1 VNSTGR
7 RTGVAGRASVSHPAI
22 PVPHRV
28 VHRPAMLATIT
39 SGAVLGVDAYPV
51 RVEVDL
57 ARGLPSMSVVGL
69 PQGAVRE
76 ARERVMAALANSG
89 FKVPPSRVTINL
101 APADI
106 PKTGSAFDL
115 PIALALLA
123 ADGAF
128 WAADLTQTCCV
139 GELGLDGTIR
149 PVHGVLA
156 VALMCR
162 RRGVGSLVVPEV
174 NAAEAAAV
182 EGLDIRRAR
191 TLKEVVR
198 FLGGGPLPRVEPE
211 PGGDG
216 EPSDVADFSDVMGQ
230 ETARRALEI
239 AAAGGHNL
247 LMLGPPGSG
256 KSMMARRLPSI
267 LPPLTPDE
275 ALEATRVH
283 SVAGRLRPGTGLL
296 PARPFRAPHHSVS
309 DAGLVGGGGIP
320 RPGEA
325 SLAHHGVLFL
335 DELPEFRRSAL
346 ESLRQPLEEGVI
358 HIGRARAAV
367 RLPARFMLVGAM
379 NPCPCGHYGDDTDR
393 CVCSAERIRR
403 YRSRVSGPL
412 LDRIDMHVE
421 VPRLRPAQMTRRGRP
436 ESSLRIRARVV
447 SARDR
452 QLRRYRGTGIFSNAQ
467 LDPRLT
473 RRHCRLDEAG
483 AALVDAAIRQLG
495 LSGRAYHRILRLT
508 RTIADLDGTETL
520 EPTHVA
526 EAVQYRCLDRPLIE
540 PEPVL

>member
-1 VNSTGR
+1 
-7 RTGVAGRASVSHPAI
+7 
-22 PVPHRV
+22 
-28 VHRPAMLATIT
+28 MLATIT

-89 FKVPPSRVTINL
+89 FQVPPRRVTINL

-123 ADGAF
+123 AGGAF
-128 WAADLTQTCCV
+128 WEADLTETCCV

-162 RRGVGSLVVPEV
+162 RRGISSLVVPDV

-182 EGLDIRRAR
+182 AGLDIRRAT
-191 TLKEVVR
+191 TLKDVVR
-198 FLGGGPLPRVEPE
+198 FLGGGPLPRVGPAPAASAEA
-211 PGGDG
+211 GDL
-216 EPSDVADFSDVMGQ
+216 PDFADVMGQ
-230 ETARRALEI
+230 DTARRALEI
-239 AAAGGHNL
+239 AAAGGHNI
-247 LMLGPPGSG
+247 LMIGPPGAG

-267 LPPLTPDE
+267 LPPLTQDE

-296 PARPFRAPHHSVS
+296 QARPFRAPHHSVS

-367 RLPARFMLVGAM
+367 RLPARFMLVGAI

-393 CVCSAERIRR
+393 CVCPPERIRR
-403 YRSRVSGPL
+403 YRGRVSGPL

-421 VPRLRPAQMTRRGRP
+421 VPRLRPDQMTRGGLP
-436 ESSLRIRARVV
+436 ESSAGMRARVV
-447 SARDR
+447 AARER
-452 QLRRYRGTGIFSNAQ
+452 QHRRYGGTGIFSNAQ

-483 AALVDAAIRQLG
+483 GALLEAAIRQLG

-508 RTIADLDGTETL
+508 RTIADLDGTEAL
-520 EPTHVA
+520 DPMHVA
-526 EAVQYRCLDRPLIE
+526 EAIQYRCLDRPLTE